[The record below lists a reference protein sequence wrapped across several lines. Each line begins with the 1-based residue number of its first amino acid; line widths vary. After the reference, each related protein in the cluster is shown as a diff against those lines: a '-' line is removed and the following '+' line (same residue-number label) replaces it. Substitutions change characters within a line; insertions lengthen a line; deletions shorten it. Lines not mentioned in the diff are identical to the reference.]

1 LFEIRNGN
9 MSSNNSGDKTTN
21 ISELKEEVD
30 KYIEERDWK
39 KYHTPKD
46 LSFSLVIEL
55 AELMERFQW
64 EDQESIRE
72 MLEDG
77 EEREKIKDEV
87 ADVAIYLLS
96 FCNTTDIDLSSTVLN
111 KIEKIKEK
119 YPKDKV
125 LDNDVYK
132 KDYL

>member
-1 LFEIRNGN
+1 